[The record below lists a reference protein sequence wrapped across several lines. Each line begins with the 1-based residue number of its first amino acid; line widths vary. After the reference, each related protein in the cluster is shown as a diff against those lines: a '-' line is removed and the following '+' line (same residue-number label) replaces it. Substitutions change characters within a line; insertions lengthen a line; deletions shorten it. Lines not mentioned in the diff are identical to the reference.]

1 VLWIIAFKLLKTV
14 IVLIGDYAQLQIGFE
29 YYSNIYYNILNQKN
43 IFNGTLLN
51 ILENDCEKLTN
62 ISYSLINILLNPIE
76 IVVLVSMLVIYVDWN
91 TNYFTLIIVVYIFLF
106 IFNLFVTFR
115 FNLNMMKSKDARLKM
130 NL

>member
-1 VLWIIAFKLLKTV
+1 MLWIIAFKLLKTV